1 MIRLALCQGC
11 LDKQREIDA
20 LRDDNQRLR
29 AQLRHQAR
37 KATEGLFGSST
48 PSSKL
53 PVKANTLPER
63 QARKGGA
70 RCGHVGHGRP
80 TIPEATADRVETVP
94 WPTPVCPDCG
104 GPLETWGVAR
114 RTVIEA
120 PPIPPE
126 ARCYRVPIKY
136 CHRCRRTVR
145 APVPG
150 VLPKSLYGNQ
160 LLTNVATE
168 HYVHGIPLG
177 RQEEQLGIGVGSLL
191 YALDRLARL
200 FAPVTDRLLQEYR
213 LAPVKHAD
221 ETGWRTDGQNGY
233 AWDFCTATLS
243 LFRFRQTR
251 SAAVPQEV
259 FGPKRLRGVLVVDRY
274 NAYNKAPC
282 AMQYCY
288 SHLLREVQDL
298 AKAFPEDDEVR
309 AFTQT
314 FAPLLAKA
322 IRLRTSPSSGA
333 VFTRRA
339 RRLKARI
346 RQVAHA
352 PARHPGIQRLQ
363 DIWRE
368 HPTRLYHWARDRT
381 VPADNNLAER
391 DLRPLVIAR
400 KVSFG
405 SQSAAGAKTRETLM
419 TVLWTLR
426 KRFPEDYDERFKR
439 ALDRLAADPRCP
451 VYDALFQQPQAPP

>member
-11 LDKQREIDA
+11 LAKQREIDA
-20 LRDDNQRLR
+20 LKDENQRLR
-29 AQLRHQAR
+29 AKLRYQER
-37 KATEGLFGSST
+37 QATEGPFGSST

-70 RCGHVGHGRP
+70 RRGHVGHGRP

-94 WPTPVCPDCG
+94 WPTPGCPDCG
-104 GPLETWGVAR
+104 GPLETRGMAR

-126 ARCYRVPIKY
+126 TRCYRVPIKY
-136 CHRCRRTVR
+136 CRRCRRTVR

-150 VLPKSLYGNQ
+150 VLPHALYGNQ

-213 LAPVKHAD
+213 HAPVKHAD

-233 AWDFCTATLS
+233 VWDFCTTTVS

-251 SAAVPQEV
+251 SAAVPKEV
-259 FGPKRLRGVLVVDRY
+259 FGPTRLRGVLVVDRY
-274 NAYNKAPC
+274 NAYNKVPC

-298 AKAFPEDDEVR
+298 AKECPEDDEVR

-322 IRLRTSPSSGA
+322 IRLRTRPSSVA
-333 VFTRRA
+333 VFARRA

-381 VPADNNLAER
+381 IPADNNLAER

-426 KRFPEDYDERFKR
+426 KRFPEDYDARFKR
-439 ALDRLAADPRCP
+439 ALDQLATDLTCD
-451 VYDALFQQPQAPP
+451 VYRVLFQNRAPP